1 MATRM
6 KVRKN
11 DQVLVTAGRDKG
23 KRGRVIEVQTK
34 KGRIVVEGVNVA
46 KKAVKPNRQR
56 GIAGGIV
63 ERESPIDISKLLP
76 KFTTSPTPLSD
87 MSAESAISPK
97 PFEAYFRTS
106 RRDRGW
112 GAQPGQCDSDE
123 WWFICWYSRI

>member
-1 MATRM
+1 M

-63 ERESPIDISKLLP
+63 ERESPIDISNVLVLDPSSRK
-76 KFTTSPTPLSD
+76 PTRIGFQVLQD
-87 MSAESAISPK
+87 GRKVRIARK
-97 PFEAYFRTS
+97 T
-106 RRDRGW
+106 
-112 GAQPGQCDSDE
+112 GASIE
-123 WWFICWYSRI
+123 

>member
-34 KGRIVVEGVNVA
+34 KRRIVVEGVNVM

-56 GIAGGIV
+56 GISGGIL
-63 ERESPIDISKLLP
+63 EREAAIDISNVLVLEP
-76 KFTTSPTPLSD
+76 
-87 MSAESAISPK
+87 
-97 PFEAYFRTS
+97 TS
-106 RRDRGW
+106 RKPTRIGFQVLQDGRKVRVARKT
-112 GAQPGQCDSDE
+112 GAAIE
-123 WWFICWYSRI
+123 

>member
-34 KGRIVVEGVNVA
+34 KRRVVVEGVNVA

-63 ERESPIDISKLLP
+63 ERESPIDISNVLVLDPSSRK
-76 KFTTSPTPLSD
+76 PTRIGFQVLQD
-87 MSAESAISPK
+87 GRKVRIARK
-97 PFEAYFRTS
+97 T
-106 RRDRGW
+106 
-112 GAQPGQCDSDE
+112 GASIE
-123 WWFICWYSRI
+123 

>member
-1 MATRM
+1 M

-34 KGRIVVEGVNVA
+34 KRRVVVEGVNVA

-63 ERESPIDISKLLP
+63 ERESPIDISNVLVLDPSSRK
-76 KFTTSPTPLSD
+76 PTRIGFQVLQD
-87 MSAESAISPK
+87 GRKVRIARK
-97 PFEAYFRTS
+97 T
-106 RRDRGW
+106 
-112 GAQPGQCDSDE
+112 GASIE
-123 WWFICWYSRI
+123 

>member
-34 KGRIVVEGVNVA
+34 KRRVVVEGVNVA

-56 GIAGGIV
+56 GISGGIV
-63 ERESPIDISKLLP
+63 ERESPIDISNVLVLDPSSRK
-76 KFTTSPTPLSD
+76 PTRIGFQVLQD
-87 MSAESAISPK
+87 GRKVRIARK
-97 PFEAYFRTS
+97 T
-106 RRDRGW
+106 
-112 GAQPGQCDSDE
+112 GASIE
-123 WWFICWYSRI
+123 

>member
-63 ERESPIDISKLLP
+63 ERESPIDISNVLVLDPSSRK
-76 KFTTSPTPLSD
+76 PTRIGFQVLQD
-87 MSAESAISPK
+87 GRKVRIARK
-97 PFEAYFRTS
+97 T
-106 RRDRGW
+106 
-112 GAQPGQCDSDE
+112 GASIE
-123 WWFICWYSRI
+123 